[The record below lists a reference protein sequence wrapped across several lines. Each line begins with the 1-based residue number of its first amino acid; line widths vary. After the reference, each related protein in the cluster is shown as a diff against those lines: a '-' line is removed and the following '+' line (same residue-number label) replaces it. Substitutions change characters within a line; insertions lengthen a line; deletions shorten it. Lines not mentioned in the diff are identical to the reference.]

1 MFGVFGLV
9 RARFHPEPPAP
20 SSAPRPGVPPPLPV
34 PLHSA
39 RCPTPLCRARQTFI
53 GLILSM
59 GGEWYLGVPEENA
72 SSAAT
77 ACFAAAFFY
86 LLYLI
91 GCGMRVQKELNRS
104 KGDAELLEDEE

>member
-91 GCGMRVQKELNRS
+91 GCGMRVQKELNR